1 MVRADSVLHQQG
13 HCLSVCLYSSQQT
26 EGLGLPWD
34 VWPAEF
40 VYFTSGSSDRR
51 SLQVYHAA
59 TEPRLRQCAA
69 FTNTEIYDIQYCSYG
84 LTWHDMKD
92 IQNIPEEI
100 GGKVSWQ
107 ERPVCNERL
116 LKEATIRAEPWGSET
131 ETEGVQQTPL
141 IQCSMSDSECTTRH
155 VISTSWFT
163 SSLWFADGIRFQT
176 CPD

>member
-13 HCLSVCLYSSQQT
+13 HCLSVCLYSSKQT

-51 SLQVYHAA
+51 SLQVYRAA

-69 FTNTEIYDIQYCSYG
+69 FTNTEIYDVQYCSYG

-100 GGKVSWQ
+100 GGKVSWL

-131 ETEGVQQTPL
+131 VVENLKKTTEGVQQTPL
-141 IQCSMSDSECTTRH
+141 IQCSMFFFCLTQNALHAT
-155 VISTSWFT
+155 
-163 SSLWFADGIRFQT
+163 
-176 CPD
+176 